1 MKIPVDVMLRL
12 TGNEAGASI
21 GSSAGK
27 LMKLVRQN
35 RPWLIDAQKI
45 LIPGM
50 SRGLIELLGEK
61 FKLEG

>member
-1 MKIPVDVMLRL
+1 MFRL
-12 TGNEAGASI
+12 TGNIARASI

-45 LIPGM
+45 LILGM
-50 SRGLIELLGEK
+50 SRGLIELSGEK